1 MEETGRE
8 EALYRFPS
16 PEEISKLPDEQK
28 KKLAKELR
36 ALWKA
41 LNTHP
46 RSDWHKL
53 GFETILRIEMHP
65 YGDTVQILTEQT
77 LGEEPPRIDYII
89 LVAKEARRM
98 KKGIYRFFRR
108 FNIIEYKNPHDALD
122 ERVIRIIIAYAN
134 FYIGTAAH
142 KSDVP
147 ADEVTISI
155 FRAVKNK
162 ELFERMMQAGELEAT
177 EEPGVYRVKKL
188 TDLPFQIVITSELVG
203 PEYAKYRVLVDGE
216 HADTE
221 DLKRVLEDGR
231 TETDASM
238 QNYYREF
245 LNFVGQKNPQTFEEV
260 IGVDKAMEDYLMHV
274 LRKRIDQEKAHAV
287 QIATQKN
294 TMVNLYEYV
303 QDGGMTVDFAAKK
316 ARQERS
322 AFLANM
328 RRAGFSVPEA
338 RV

>member
-1 MEETGRE
+1 M
-8 EALYRFPS
+8 
-16 PEEISKLPDEQK
+16 
-28 KKLAKELR
+28 
-36 ALWKA
+36 
-41 LNTHP
+41 
-46 RSDWHKL
+46 
-53 GFETILRIEMHP
+53 
-65 YGDTVQILTEQT
+65 
-77 LGEEPPRIDYII
+77 
-89 LVAKEARRM
+89 
-98 KKGIYRFFRR
+98 
-108 FNIIEYKNPHDALD
+108 
-122 ERVIRIIIAYAN
+122 
-134 FYIGTAAH
+134 
-142 KSDVP
+142 
-147 ADEVTISI
+147 TISI

-162 ELFERMMQAGELEAT
+162 ELFERMTQAGELEAT

-274 LRKRIDQEKAHAV
+274 LRKRIDQEKAETV
-287 QIATQKN
+287 QKT

-303 QDGGMTVDFAAKK
+303 QDGDMALDRAARR
-316 ARQERS
+316 AGQEIP

-328 RRAGFSVPEA
+328 KRAGFSAPEA